1 MIIYDQ
7 NKNKHEIYEVSMN
20 MNKIY
25 GKNKPSDEPI
35 LLGEYT
41 DRMEACE
48 VLALIYLKNI
58 NDTFEIPDKGSVQIE

>member
-25 GKNKPSDEPI
+25 GKNEPSDESI

-41 DRMEACE
+41 DIMEACE
-48 VLALIYLKNI
+48 VLSLIYVKNI
-58 NDTFEIPDKGSVQIE
+58 NDTFEMPDKGSVQIE